1 MFTWFLAYAAWQ
13 DGRRGCISTILV
25 AAVVATS
32 MDSVTTPA
40 AALAPVLT
48 GVPWIW
54 LHYSGALGAADPPA
68 AVAIVFRH
76 GTAVGLLAL
85 GIACLTTAAAVVC
98 SRSPLKAQ
106 RSPQA
111 PPYPTVAG
119 HPGEPYHPSL
129 RRGPGVPR
137 YPGLRRGP
145 SAPLYPGLLI
155 AHLLVRTGWV

>member
-13 DGRRGCISTILV
+13 DGRRGCISTITV

-32 MDSVTTPA
+32 LDSGTTPT

-54 LHYSGALGAADPPA
+54 LHYSGALGPADPPA

-76 GTAVGLLAL
+76 GTVAGLLAL

-98 SRSPLKAQ
+98 CRSHPPAQ
-106 RSPQA
+106 RYPEVWL
-111 PPYPTVAG
+111 YPTVAR
-119 HPGEPYHPSL
+119 HPGEPH
-129 RRGPGVPR
+129 RPGLPR
-137 YPGLRRGP
+137 YPGV
-145 SAPLYPGLLI
+145 PLYPGLLI
-155 AHLLVRTGWV
+155 AHLVVGTAWL